1 MGDKVVRL
9 GPAVDTDRF
18 AAAPPRPADGPLR
31 LLYAGTLGMAQNVA
45 TLVEAARR
53 LGPDVVEVTI
63 AGDGADG
70 PALREDVAANPAPN
84 VRMLGIVPAERV
96 PSLLA
101 EHDAAVVLLR
111 DHPIFAG
118 ALPTKLF
125 EAMARSRP
133 VILGARGEAAAMVER
148 YGAGVVVP
156 PEDVEA
162 LARAMAE
169 LAADRGRLESLA
181 EGALRCAEDHSWTR
195 VGAAWAELSRPSPA
209 TARDQAATLASATV
223 PSLDLDRGVRSVVP
237 AVAKLR
243 AAPDVAV
250 ELGVALT
257 ERVQHVG
264 QAQLVAVA
272 AVADFSPPG
281 RFQAGN
287 RGGVPAQDRGGR
299 LQPGLRRHPGSRVA
313 HDLRHDRRGGILALL
328 DHRDRLV
335 EEAATL
341 GVSVKDEVRG
351 SEVPVRERLSRGER
365 LDVPIY
371 PQRQLRAGQRRRGID
386 LEVPGGASRQWLILV
401 DRRPAP
407 RWA

>member
-1 MGDKVVRL
+1 MKEPYRNRFRQVERDGAVRVVRSLVLPAPNRGFALRLANHLCFAASSLATARHAGPADVVLAETPPLFTAAVGVAYARIAGARLVLNVSDRWPASAVELGALRGRRAIALAEGLERWCYRHATAVAVPTDGLRAALAAEPAVGDKVVRL

-111 DHPIFAG
+111 DRPIFAG

-162 LARAMAE
+162 LARTMAE

-195 VGAAWAELSRPSPA
+195 VGAAWAELLQA
-209 TARDQAATLASATV
+209 VARDG
-223 PSLDLDRGVRSVVP
+223 P
-237 AVAKLR
+237 
-243 AAPDVAV
+243 
-250 ELGVALT
+250 
-257 ERVQHVG
+257 
-264 QAQLVAVA
+264 
-272 AVADFSPPG
+272 
-281 RFQAGN
+281 
-287 RGGVPAQDRGGR
+287 
-299 LQPGLRRHPGSRVA
+299 
-313 HDLRHDRRGGILALL
+313 
-328 DHRDRLV
+328 
-335 EEAATL
+335 
-341 GVSVKDEVRG
+341 
-351 SEVPVRERLSRGER
+351 
-365 LDVPIY
+365 
-371 PQRQLRAGQRRRGID
+371 
-386 LEVPGGASRQWLILV
+386 
-401 DRRPAP
+401 
-407 RWA
+407 